1 MPDTHAPVAPSAAK
15 QWLECPPSI
24 RFGEKYGNPEQT
36 SEAAEEGTLA
46 HALAEDHLKKMLAG
60 KKVTT
65 PASFKKNPLYKPAM
79 EEHVSV
85 YTDVV
90 METLAEAKQTGDA
103 MIKIEQKLDLTP
115 WIKEGFGTS
124 DAVIIADGT
133 MHVLDLKYGKGI
145 PVSAEEN
152 PQLKIYALGC
162 INEFGVLYD
171 IHDVVLHIIQP
182 RLDSISEWTVSRE
195 VLEKW
200 GEFIVKPQADK
211 AYAGEGEF
219 NPGEEQCRWCLGKN
233 RCRAYQNYVL
243 EACQMRFDDLDG
255 HEREPN
261 ELTDAEIAEMLGKV
275 DEIKR
280 WASSVADYALEQ
292 ALSGV
297 TIPGYKLVEGTSR
310 RKITNEGK
318 AIDILRENG
327 QTTEQICKLK
337 GITDLESL
345 VGKNT
350 LKELLGDLIV
360 KPEGKP
366 TLVPESDDRKPLNSL
381 KFNDL
386 KENIQH
392 E

>member
-1 MPDTHAPVAPSAAK
+1 MPDQHSPVAPSSAK
-15 QWLECPPSI
+15 MWLECTKSV
-24 RFGEKYGNPEQT
+24 RFGEQYGNPAQT

-46 HALAEDHLKKMLAG
+46 HALAEDHLKKILAG
-60 KKVTT
+60 KRVTT
-65 PASFKKNPLYKPAM
+65 PAGLKKNPLYKPAM
-79 EEHVSV
+79 EEHVST
-85 YTDVV
+85 YTDYVQEILTEV
-90 METLAEAKQTGDA
+90 KQTGDA
-103 MIKIEQKLDLTP
+103 EIRIEQQLDLTP
-115 WIKEGFGTS
+115 WIQEGFGTS
-124 DAVIIADGT
+124 DAVIIGDGT
-133 MHVLDLKYGKGI
+133 MHVIDLKYGKGI

-152 PQLKIYALGC
+152 PQLKLYGLGC
-162 INEFGVLYD
+162 INEFGCLYD
-171 IHDVVLHIIQP
+171 IHDVVLHIVQP
-182 RLDSISEWTVSRE
+182 RLDSISEWRVSRE

-200 GEFIVKPQADK
+200 GEFIVKPLAQK

-219 NPGEEQCRWCLGKN
+219 NPGEEQCRWCLGRN
-233 RCRAYQNYVL
+233 RCRAYNNYVL

-261 ELTDAEIAEMLGKV
+261 ELTDTEIAELLGKV

-327 QTTEQICKLK
+327 QTTESICKLK

-345 VGKNT
+345 VGKKT
-350 LKELLGDLIV
+350 LQELLGDLIV

-366 TLVPESDDRKPLNSL
+366 TLAPESDKRQPLNSL
-381 KFNDL
+381 KFNEL
-386 KENIQH
+386 KE
-392 E
+392 

>member
-1 MPDTHAPVAPSAAK
+1 M
-15 QWLECPPSI
+15 
-24 RFGEKYGNPEQT
+24 
-36 SEAAEEGTLA
+36 
-46 HALAEDHLKKMLAG
+46 
-60 KKVTT
+60 
-65 PASFKKNPLYKPAM
+65 
-79 EEHVSV
+79 
-85 YTDVV
+85 
-90 METLAEAKQTGDA
+90 
-103 MIKIEQKLDLTP
+103 
-115 WIKEGFGTS
+115 
-124 DAVIIADGT
+124 
-133 MHVLDLKYGKGI
+133 
-145 PVSAEEN
+145 
-152 PQLKIYALGC
+152 
-162 INEFGVLYD
+162 
-171 IHDVVLHIIQP
+171 
-182 RLDSISEWTVSRE
+182 
-195 VLEKW
+195 LEKW

-366 TLVPESDDRKPLNSL
+366 TLVPEDDNRKPLNSL
-381 KFNDL
+381 KFNEV
-386 KENIQH
+386 KGEI
-392 E
+392 

>member
-1 MPDTHAPVAPSAAK
+1 MPDQHSPVAPSSSKMWIACTRSV
-15 QWLECPPSI
+15 QH
-24 RFGEKYGNPEQT
+24 GEKYGNPAQT

-46 HALAEDHLKKMLAG
+46 HAIAEDHLKKILAG

-65 PASFKKNPLYKPAM
+65 PAGLKKNPLYKPAM
-79 EEHVSV
+79 EEHVKV

-90 METLAEAKQTGDA
+90 VETYTEARQAGDA
-103 MIKIEQKLDLTP
+103 MIKVEQKLDLTP

-162 INEFGVLYD
+162 LNEFGVLYD

-182 RLDSISEWTVSRE
+182 RLDSISEWRVSRE

-200 GEFIVKPQADK
+200 GTFVLKPLADK

-233 RCRAYQNYVL
+233 RCRAYNNYVL

-261 ELTDAEIAEMLGKV
+261 ELTDAEIAELLGKV

-280 WASSVADYALEQ
+280 WASSVADYALDQ

-297 TIPGYKLVEGTSR
+297 NIPGYKLVEGTSR

-337 GITDLESL
+337 GITDLEAL
-345 VGKNT
+345 MGKNT

-366 TLVPESDDRKPLNSL
+366 TLVPMDDRREALNSL
-381 KFNDL
+381 KFDVV
-386 KENIQH
+386 KGD
-392 E
+392 